1 MDEQTEKKIRDLKLR
16 ITMAEKELT
25 ATQNSMKLG
34 VMLKAGHAGQM
45 AKNAERDRERLE
57 SKLETLRAKLLE
69 LDPLQAEVLPQ
80 PNSVEEPIKPPTT
93 KTATVKTDA
102 VKKTKKVK
110 E

>member
-69 LDPLQAEVLPQ
+69 LDPPQSEVAPK
-80 PNSVEEPIKPPTT
+80 PVIAEEPVKKTTT
-93 KTATVKTDA
+93 KTAKAETPA
-102 VKKTKKVK
+102 VKKTKK
-110 E
+110 